1 MRRRE
6 FITWVGGAAAWPLA
20 AHAQQQ
26 PSRIARIGFLRASPA
41 PESIM
46 AALRRGLADLGYVED
61 ERYVLRTSWG
71 EGKLDR
77 LPELAK
83 TLVSDRVDI
92 IVTDGTETAR
102 IARAAT
108 DTIPIVLAGG
118 LDPVRAGLATN
129 LSQPDRNVT
138 GFTTQVVE
146 ATGKVFE
153 ILTELLNGPTR
164 IAVVK
169 PKGSGA
175 SFRGAEPAA
184 AQALKLDLKY
194 FDLDNTEAETINRTL
209 EQAIAAKVQGVVIR
223 GSPFFSTPQRKVI
236 IERVAAVRIPA
247 IYETKEFVEL
257 GGLISYGT
265 DFSALFRLAAG
276 YVVKILNGTNVRELP
291 IEQANK
297 FELVINVK
305 TAKALGIAVPP
316 ALIVRADEVIE

>member
-138 GFTTQVVE
+138 GFSPTQVVE

-169 PKGSGA
+169 PKGSGD
-175 SFRGAEPAA
+175 P
-184 AQALKLDLKY
+184 QALKLDLKY
-194 FDLDNTEAETINRTL
+194 FDLDNAGAETINRTL
-209 EQAIAAKVQGVVIR
+209 ERAIADKVQGVVIR

-236 IERVAAVRIPA
+236 IERVAALRIPA

-305 TAKALGIAVPP
+305 TAKALGITVPS